1 MPHLEE
7 RDLKLLDEAISI
19 LNPPEAHV
27 RVVEVD
33 TFTES
38 ERSIVKGS
46 ARIGHG
52 DFSLRQMTAI
62 FKRASPSGLGIA
74 ELTATNDDESKA
86 EEIDVAT
93 EDMTP
98 EAAAAAIRVS
108 EREKEEEAM
117 KKPPKLPEII
127 LFWGRNMRRGG
138 NLVVCPGESS
148 MDRLIQA
155 YLVCEVVQDSKLFD
169 KSVTSFRERVT
180 TERKGG
186 LMGVELG
193 ETSTA
198 EQDALENLIS
208 DYSFHDASIGI
219 ISLVASIYY
228 FFVLARNHVN
238 VLTLLAVAVVAGLNQ
253 EATWPW
259 VFKHI
264 LLCARMKD
272 PIVRVSQCRLVRHH
286 QGQMSGQG
294 FLAIGLAVFGV
305 YLEVFPTTDGDTP
318 LLFRILL
325 NGFQAAMIAVLVVNM
340 VQAVEP
346 MDMSRVSPK
355 DRLRPWARKYLD
367 DNVFDTKWYLT
378 LLVGVLWSGAVA
390 VTIYV
395 GISYEF
401 EGPGYTIPVIC
412 LIVLGLSIAAVNPG
426 MALLGA
432 WGFIWLVPVGLA
444 FVCRSAFDTAL
455 MLINKVSLTW
465 RRMANEVVSHARD
478 SAQGE
483 FSVRDILKFLLQ
495 VLPLTP
501 LFLVSLPIPVLYFF
515 VWFIHL
521 SMRVLLRVADALSAP
536 ALDFRLH
543 PILSDYGSVTWKM
556 DRLSMDV
563 ENRSMRTLLMA
574 RIDKLME
581 STSATLGERSRSGVI
596 PNRPYWHL
604 SKTSANR
611 LGCIAVNIGTG
622 EEESSKTLL
631 VSPDYIPDKPLAHAD
646 APASVC

>member
-1 MPHLEE
+1 
-7 RDLKLLDEAISI
+7 
-19 LNPPEAHV
+19 
-27 RVVEVD
+27 
-33 TFTES
+33 
-38 ERSIVKGS
+38 
-46 ARIGHG
+46 
-52 DFSLRQMTAI
+52 
-62 FKRASPSGLGIA
+62 
-74 ELTATNDDESKA
+74 
-86 EEIDVAT
+86 
-93 EDMTP
+93 
-98 EAAAAAIRVS
+98 
-108 EREKEEEAM
+108 
-117 KKPPKLPEII
+117 
-127 LFWGRNMRRGG
+127 
-138 NLVVCPGESS
+138 
-148 MDRLIQA
+148 
-155 YLVCEVVQDSKLFD
+155 
-169 KSVTSFRERVT
+169 
-180 TERKGG
+180 
-186 LMGVELG
+186 
-193 ETSTA
+193 
-198 EQDALENLIS
+198 
-208 DYSFHDASIGI
+208 
-219 ISLVASIYY
+219 
-228 FFVLARNHVN
+228 
-238 VLTLLAVAVVAGLNQ
+238 
-253 EATWPW
+253 
-259 VFKHI
+259 
-264 LLCARMKD
+264 
-272 PIVRVSQCRLVRHH
+272 
-286 QGQMSGQG
+286 
-294 FLAIGLAVFGV
+294 
-305 YLEVFPTTDGDTP
+305 
-318 LLFRILL
+318 
-325 NGFQAAMIAVLVVNM
+325 
-340 VQAVEP
+340 
-346 MDMSRVSPK
+346 
-355 DRLRPWARKYLD
+355 
-367 DNVFDTKWYLT
+367 VFDTRWYLT

-395 GISYEF
+395 GVSYEL
-401 EGPGYTIPVIC
+401 EGLGYTIPVIC

-444 FVCRSAFDTAL
+444 FVCRSAFDTTL

-611 LGCIAVNIGTG
+611 LGCIAVKIG
-622 EEESSKTLL
+622 
-631 VSPDYIPDKPLAHAD
+631 
-646 APASVC
+646 